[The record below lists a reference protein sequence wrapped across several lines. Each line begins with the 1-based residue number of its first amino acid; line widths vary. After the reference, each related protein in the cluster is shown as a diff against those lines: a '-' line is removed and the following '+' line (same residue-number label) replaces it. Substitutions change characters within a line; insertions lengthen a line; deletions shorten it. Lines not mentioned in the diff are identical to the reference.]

1 MTPLE
6 ESKLAFYQRR
16 PWVMWWVDL
25 GSKQQDIRFAHE
37 EAARKSSRM
46 HNMND
51 ESSTWAQ
58 VVFDP
63 EGERFPRNDWCC
75 FLAAMCD
82 TVTPKRRVKGS

>member
-37 EAARKSSRM
+37 ESARKSSRI
-46 HNMND
+46 HNNTAMP
-51 ESSTWAQ
+51 WALTYSQ

-63 EGERFPRNDWCC
+63 EGERFPR
-75 FLAAMCD
+75 
-82 TVTPKRRVKGS
+82 

>member
-51 ESSTWAQ
+51 ESGNGTWAQ

-63 EGERFPRNDWCC
+63 HGERFPRND
-75 FLAAMCD
+75 
-82 TVTPKRRVKGS
+82 